1 RLLGRCRWPH
11 FRCDTPL
18 WNDDAV
24 GFRDGLARFNRVVTN
39 PVQRLWAGRLPPFA
53 IVEHTG
59 RKTGRLYR
67 TPVSAF
73 VKDDMVTIRLPYGTE
88 RDWVRNLVA
97 ASGGVIQRRGRRM
110 RVTQPEVSK
119 EGRIGTLRLKIAGPV
134 EDEAT
139 GT

>member
-1 RLLGRCRWPH
+1 
-11 FRCDTPL
+11 
-18 WNDDAV
+18 V